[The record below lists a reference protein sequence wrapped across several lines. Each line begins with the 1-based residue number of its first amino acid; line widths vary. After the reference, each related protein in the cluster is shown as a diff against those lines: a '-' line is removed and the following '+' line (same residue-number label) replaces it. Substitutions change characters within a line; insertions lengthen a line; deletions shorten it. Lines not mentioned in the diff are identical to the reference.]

1 MIKVLL
7 FLVMLQ
13 GVLLSAT
20 VSEVEV
26 KGVKVP
32 VIYEK
37 DSTLPIAS
45 MELVFVNSG
54 SIEDGDKAGL
64 AAFAAST
71 MNEGT
76 KKLGSVGFATK
87 LEESAI
93 HIGTSRGNE
102 TFSMELSSLTEK
114 FTEGIGYF
122 KELLSD
128 PNFSKESFEKIKL
141 LKVASINKRES
152 DFDYQAQVGL
162 KKLRYKGTPI
172 ENPAIGTAESLKA
185 MALADIESFLKEH
198 LVLSRAVVVIGGDL
212 KEDEAKKLAKEV
224 LSTLEVGKS
233 KELATFAPSA
243 DAKRVEIEKDTKQAY
258 VYFGSPYNLKVDDK
272 DAYKSK
278 VASFIL
284 GSGGF
289 GSRLMEEV
297 RVKRG
302 LAYSA
307 YARTSLNRS
316 HSAFSGHLQT
326 KLESQEEAIKLVKEV
341 ISEFVKKGA
350 TAEELEQA
358 KKFIIG
364 SEPLRNETLSQRL
377 NRTFMEYYK
386 GFDIGHSTKELELIE
401 KLTLKDLNDFVASHQ
416 EINKLS
422 FSIVT
427 KK

>member
-1 MIKVLL
+1 MRAFIFLLL
-7 FLVMLQ
+7 FIQ

-20 VSEVEV
+20 LEEIEV

-32 VIYEK
+32 FIFEK

-45 MELVFVNSG
+45 LELVFKNSG
-54 SIEDGDKAGL
+54 SIQDKEHSGI
-64 AAFAAST
+64 AAFTASIL
-71 MNEGT
+71 NEGT
-76 KKLGSVGFATK
+76 KKLGSVGFAQK
-87 LEESAI
+87 LEENAI
-93 HIGTSRGNE
+93 HIGTHRGNE

-114 FTEGIGYF
+114 FDEGTDYF

-128 PNFSKESFEKIKL
+128 PNFTKESFEKIKL
-141 LKVASINKRES
+141 LKIASIKKRES
-152 DFDYQAQVGL
+152 DFDYIANIGL
-162 KKLRYKGTPI
+162 KKLRYKGTAI
-172 ENPAIGTAESLKA
+172 ENPAIGTLESLKT
-185 MALADIESFLKEH
+185 LTLKDVESFFKTH
-198 LVLSRAVVVIGGDL
+198 MVLSRAVVIIGGDL
-212 KEDEAKKLAKEV
+212 KVDEAKKLAEKV
-224 LSTLEVGKS
+224 LSSLEVGETQPLVTFDSLEKS
-233 KELATFAPSA
+233 E
-243 DAKRVEIEKDTKQAY
+243 RVEIIKDTEQAY
-258 VYFGSPYNLKVDDK
+258 VYFGAPYHLKVDDK

-316 HSAFSGHLQT
+316 HSHFSGHLQT
-326 KLESQEEAIKLVKEV
+326 KIESQEEAIKLVKEV
-341 ISEFVKKGA
+341 VAEFVKNGA
-350 TAEELEQA
+350 TADELEQA

-377 NRTFMEYYK
+377 NKTFMEYYK
-386 GFDIGHSTKELELIE
+386 GLEIGHSKKELEEIQ
-401 KLTLKDLNDFVASHQ
+401 KLSLKELNDFIATHD

>member
-1 MIKVLL
+1 MKLVIFLLL
-7 FLVMLQ
+7 FIQ

-20 VSEVEV
+20 VEEIEV

-32 VIYEK
+32 FIFEK

-54 SIEDGDKAGL
+54 SIEDKEHPGI
-64 AAFAAST
+64 AAFTASIL
-71 MNEGT
+71 NEGT
-76 KKLGSVGFATK
+76 KKLGAVGFAKK
-87 LEESAI
+87 LEDNAI
-93 HIGTSRGNE
+93 HISANRGNE
-102 TFSMELSSLTEK
+102 TFSIELSSLTEK
-114 FTEGIGYF
+114 FDEGVSYF

-128 PNFSKESFEKIKL
+128 PNFSDESLQKLKL
-141 LKVASINKRES
+141 LKIAYINKKES
-152 DFDYQAQVGL
+152 DFDYQAKLGL
-162 KKLRYKGTPI
+162 KKLRFKGTPLQ
-172 ENPAIGTAESLKA
+172 NPVIGTKESIEALSLK
-185 MALADIESFLKEH
+185 DIEEFFKTH
-198 LVLSRAVVVIGGDL
+198 LVLSRATVVIGGDL
-212 KEDEAKKLAKEV
+212 TKDEAKKLAVKV
-224 LSTLEVGKS
+224 LSVLEVGKS
-233 KELATFAPSA
+233 EPLKKFGSLEES
-243 DAKRVEIEKDTKQAY
+243 KRVEIKKDTQQAY
-258 VYFGSPYNLKVDDK
+258 VYFGSPYHLEVNDK

-278 VASFIL
+278 VAGFIL

-289 GSRLMEEV
+289 GSRMMEEI

-307 YARTSLNRS
+307 YGRIILNRS
-316 HSAFSGHLQT
+316 HSKFSGYLQT

-341 ISEFVKKGA
+341 VSNFVKNGA
-350 TAEELEQA
+350 TKEELKQA

-386 GFDIGHSTKELELIE
+386 GFPIGHSKKELELIE
-401 KLTLKDLNDFVASHQ
+401 KLTLEDLNKFIASHD

>member
-1 MIKVLL
+1 MRKVIFLL
-7 FLVMLQ
+7 LILQ

-20 VSEVEV
+20 LGEIKV

-32 VIYEK
+32 FIFEK

-45 MELVFVNSG
+45 LELVFKNSG
-54 SIEDGDKAGL
+54 SIRDGNQSGL
-64 AAFAAST
+64 AAFTSSIL
-71 MNEGT
+71 NEGT
-76 KKLGSVGFATK
+76 KKLGSVGFAQK
-87 LEESAI
+87 LEENAI
-93 HIGTSRGNE
+93 HIGVHRGNE
-102 TFSMELSSLTEK
+102 SFSMELSSLVEK
-114 FTEGIGYF
+114 FDEGVVYF
-122 KELLSD
+122 DELLRD
-128 PNFSKESFEKIKL
+128 PNFSIESFEKIKL
-141 LKVASINKRES
+141 LKIASIKKQES
-152 DFDYQAQVGL
+152 NFDYIASAGL
-162 KKLRYKGTPI
+162 KKLRYKGTAI
-172 ENPAIGTAESLKA
+172 ENPAIGTMESLN
-185 MALADIESFLKEH
+185 ALTLKDVEAFFKTH
-198 LVLSRAVVVIGGDL
+198 MVLSRAVVVVGGDL
-212 KEDEAKKLAKEV
+212 NLDEAKKFAKKV
-224 LSTLEVGKS
+224 LSSLEVGTYEPLVNFS
-233 KELATFAPSA
+233 SLEE
-243 DAKRVEIEKDTKQAY
+243 AKRVEVIKDTEQAY
-258 VYFGSPYNLKVDDK
+258 IYFGAPYHMKVDDK
-272 DAYKSK
+272 DTYKSK

-316 HSAFSGHLQT
+316 HSHFSGHLQT
-326 KLESQEEAIKLVKEV
+326 KLESQEEAIKIVKEV
-341 ISEFVKKGA
+341 VSLFVKKGA
-350 TAEELEQA
+350 TADELEQA

-386 GFDIGHSTKELELIE
+386 GLEIGHSKKELEMIE
-401 KLTLKDLNDFVASHQ
+401 KLTLKELNDFIATHD